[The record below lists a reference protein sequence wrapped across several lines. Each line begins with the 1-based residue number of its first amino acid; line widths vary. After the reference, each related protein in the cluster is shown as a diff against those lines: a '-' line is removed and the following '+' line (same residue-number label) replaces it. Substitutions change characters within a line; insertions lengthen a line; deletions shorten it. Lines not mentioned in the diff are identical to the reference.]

1 MRYTIQTPP
10 IPVITTVVVITALAL
25 LSHVAVAGTVATINL
40 TSTGLGGYT
49 LAPLNSTTIL
59 LYYAPVTFGVAPSLE
74 GYYISNCQFT
84 QAPTPQAVNTVEPE
98 LVRLPNGTLA
108 LMWLSVYGRFPNVA
122 IVLQES
128 RWVNGHWTSP
138 VNITHSGIVLSYT
151 SDGEYIYIDY
161 QPTPGLVYNT
171 QVMVATMS
179 GVVVKTYN
187 ITGVA
192 SIEAY
197 DMNGV
202 ILLANGS
209 MAFINLRNG
218 AVTPVSQGIVAGVT
232 SNGEYYTYNPQ
243 SHVLTIGGARIT
255 IPGNY
260 TGAYPIPF
268 DNGYVI
274 VAWGSVVSAFKWVG
288 GSLTLLA
295 NLTNPGNWGYLEVD
309 GVVTGDTAVIAFL
322 NTYNMRLY
330 VSIIPLNGASCTP
343 TGLKGAVTTTTTAP
357 IAATATTTVTVTKT
371 VSNMTV
377 VTKTATVYVNT
388 TVTVPVNRTVTATI
402 VHYLTVTVTAG
413 ASGSGVPLVIV
424 IVIVAIVAVVTFLV
438 TRRHYAWL

>member
-1 MRYTIQTPP
+1 MRSLTPIIP
-10 IPVITTVVVITALAL
+10 IVAVVLAL
-25 LSHVAVAGTVATINL
+25 VSHVAVAGNVATINL
-40 TSTGLGGYT
+40 TNTGLNDYT
-49 LAPLNSTTIL
+49 LAPFNSTTIL
-59 LYYAPVTFGVAPSLE
+59 LYYTPVVFGASPSLT
-74 GYYISNCQFT
+74 GYYIANCQFT
-84 QAPTPQAVNTVEPE
+84 PAPVPQATNVAEPE
-98 LVRLPNGTLA
+98 LVRMQNGTLA
-108 LMWLSVYGRFPNVA
+108 LMWLRVYGKYPNVT

-138 VNITHSGIVLSYT
+138 VNITHSGIVVGYS

-161 QPTPGLVYNT
+161 QAKPGLVYNT
-171 QVMVATMS
+171 QVIVATMS
-179 GVVVKTYN
+179 GVVLKTYN
-187 ITGVA
+187 ISGIA
-192 SIEAY
+192 NIEAY
-197 DMNGV
+197 GMNGV
-202 ILLANGS
+202 LLLANGS

-218 AVTPVSQGIVAGVT
+218 AITPISQGTVAGVT

-243 SHVLTIGGARIT
+243 SHALTIGGLRVT

-268 DNGYVI
+268 NNGYII

-295 NLTNPGNWGYLEVD
+295 NLTNPGNWCYLEAD
-309 GVVTGDTAVIAFL
+309 GVVTGGTAVITFL

-343 TGLKGAVTTTTTAP
+343 SGISGAVTTTTTAP
-357 IAATATTTVTVTKT
+357 VVATATTTVTITKT

-388 TVTVPVNRTVTATI
+388 TVTMPVNKTITATV
-402 VHYLTVTVTAG
+402 VHYLTMTVTAK
-413 ASGSGVPLVIV
+413 ASGSSVPLIMVIV
-424 IVIVAIVAVVTFLV
+424 IIAIVAAVTFLV